1 MKNILLACV
10 LLTATSTITYAQAIR
25 PTASKSDLVT
35 KQGQLNT
42 FILAGDM
49 TNAQLKWAEINKV
62 VQNEFGV
69 IKFRLIDD
77 AKSGDMVDKALC
89 LKRNS
94 SQRTLYADMVVQKN
108 NLVTN
113 RAALMSDLNLFEA
126 DMF

>member
-10 LLTATSTITYAQAIR
+10 LLAATSTISYAQARR

-35 KQGQLNT
+35 KQGQLNA
-42 FILAGDM
+42 FILASDM
-49 TNAQLKWAEINKV
+49 ANAQLMWAEINKV

-77 AKSGDMVDKALC
+77 AASGDTVDKALC

-94 SQRTLYADMVVQKN
+94 SQRTLYIDMQTQKN

-113 RAALMSDLNLFEA
+113 RAALMNDLTLFEA